1 MLTFLIAYL
10 LNCPVDS
17 LNEGKIITSKET
29 FKGNVQVDLERNQA
43 VLKEGN
49 SYTHHYARDIKH
61 VIVIQPDGNITK
73 YVSASFGLNA
83 DFSLFEQ
90 LSSGKVELLYREGLK
105 LNKYDDVTFPPYY
118 MRINNSVYSIEEKKQ
133 VLEAF
138 DDQKP
143 LVKDFIKNENI
154 DFDSRYDLKK
164 LFDYYSTL

>member
-1 MLTFLIAYL
+1 MLVILFSLL
-10 LNCPVDS
+10 LNCSIDS
-17 LNEGKIITSKET
+17 VNEGKIVTNTET
-29 FKGNVQVDLERNQA
+29 YQGNVQVDLERNQA

-49 SYTHHYARDIKH
+49 TYKHHYARDIQR
-61 VIVIQPDGNITK
+61 VTIVEPDGNK
-73 YVSASFGLNA
+73 VRYVSASFGLNA
-83 DFSLFEQ
+83 DFFLFEQ

-133 VLEAF
+133 ILEAF
-138 DDQKP
+138 DDQKS

-164 LFDYYSTL
+164 LFDYYNTL